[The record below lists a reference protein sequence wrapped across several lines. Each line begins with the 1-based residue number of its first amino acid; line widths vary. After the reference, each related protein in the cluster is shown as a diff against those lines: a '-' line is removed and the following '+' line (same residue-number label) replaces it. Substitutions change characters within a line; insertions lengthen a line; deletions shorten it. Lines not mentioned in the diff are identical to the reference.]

1 MLVRHY
7 RRGSQRFVQDSI
19 QLFRDSYGKQLSF
32 TTEYQVGEKIIVYY
46 CNAPGNSLEE
56 ALEVTTIEV
65 NKYVTRQDG
74 TVLLIENIQ

>member
-1 MLVRHY
+1 MRY
-7 RRGSQRFVQDSI
+7 RFKV
-19 QLFRDSYGKQLSF
+19 
-32 TTEYQVGEKIIVYY
+32 EYQVGEKIIVYY

-56 ALEVTTIEV
+56 ALEVITIEV

>member
-1 MLVRHY
+1 MRYKFKV
-7 RRGSQRFVQDSI
+7 
-19 QLFRDSYGKQLSF
+19 
-32 TTEYQVGEKIIVYY
+32 EYQVGEKKTIYY

-56 ALEVTTIEV
+56 ALEVMTVEV